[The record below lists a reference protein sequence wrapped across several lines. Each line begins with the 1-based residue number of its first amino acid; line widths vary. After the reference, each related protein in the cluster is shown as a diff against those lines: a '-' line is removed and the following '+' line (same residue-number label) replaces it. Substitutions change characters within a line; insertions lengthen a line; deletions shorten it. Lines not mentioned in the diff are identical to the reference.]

1 MSLNVCV
8 IGCGDRGIDHA
19 RTWDRRPD
27 ARVIS
32 VFDVD
37 ASRRQSL
44 ADEVDAIA
52 CDSFETA
59 ISREGVD
66 AVSVCVPTAYHC
78 EVTCCAAESGRH
90 VFCEKPLA
98 LDLEQGRKMLAA
110 VEAAGVQ
117 FMPCF
122 QLRDSSP
129 YPRQREL
136 FTSGVLGSPVRL
148 RFTDIRE
155 VRPKQAM
162 HRRALN
168 GGVVVDMACHM
179 VDMLRYITG
188 EEPVR
193 VHASGHIFGKGKQ
206 RLNGV
211 EDLAVDEANI
221 DVSFT
226 GGHQLQLYLNWGMPE
241 QIAAHSEQMLIGP
254 NGMAR
259 NAGGNCE
266 VVYGDHTESWP
277 GIHPGT
283 AVRIDRFVD
292 AVTGR
297 APADVSGNDAL
308 IALKVSLAALQSI
321 DTGEVVE
328 LEAKE

>member
-1 MSLNVCV
+1 MSLNICV
-8 IGCGDRGIDHA
+8 IGCGDRGVDHA
-19 RTWDRRPD
+19 RTWNRRPD
-27 ARVIS
+27 ARVVS

-37 ASRRQSL
+37 ATRCQSL
-44 ADEVDAIA
+44 ADEVGATA
-52 CDSFETA
+52 CDSYETA
-59 ISREGVD
+59 ILREGVD
-66 AVSVCVPTAYHC
+66 VVCVCVPTVYHC
-78 EVTCCAAESGRH
+78 EVTCCAAENGRH

-98 LDLEQGRKMLAA
+98 LDLGQGRKMLGA
-110 VEAAGVQ
+110 VEAARVQ

-136 FTSGVLGSPVRL
+136 FVSGALGNPMRL
-148 RFTDIRE
+148 RFADIRE

-168 GGVVVDMACHM
+168 GGVVIDMACHM
-179 VDMLRYITG
+179 VDMLRFITG
-188 EEPVR
+188 EEPKR
-193 VHASGHIFGKGKQ
+193 VYASGHIFGEGKP
-206 RLNGV
+206 RLSGV

-266 VVYGDHTESWP
+266 VVYGDHTESWA
-277 GIHPGT
+277 GSRPGT
-283 AVRIDRFVD
+283 AVRVERFVD
-292 AVTGR
+292 AVTGK
-297 APADVSGNDAL
+297 APADVEGRDAL
-308 IALKVSLAALQSI
+308 IALEVSLAALESI
-321 DTGEVVE
+321 DTGEVVD
-328 LEAKE
+328 LEVGE

>member
-1 MSLNVCV
+1 MSLNICV

-19 RTWDRRPD
+19 RTWNRRFD
-27 ARVIS
+27 ASVVS

-37 ASRRQSL
+37 ISRRESL
-44 ADEVDAIA
+44 ADEVGATA
-52 CDSFETA
+52 CDSFEAA
-59 ISREGVD
+59 ILHEGVD

-78 EVTCCAAESGRH
+78 EVTCCATDNERH

-136 FTSGVLGSPVRL
+136 FNSGTLGSPVRL

-162 HRRALN
+162 HKRALN

-179 VDMLRYITG
+179 VDM
-188 EEPVR
+188 
-193 VHASGHIFGKGKQ
+193 
-206 RLNGV
+206 
-211 EDLAVDEANI
+211 
-221 DVSFT
+221 
-226 GGHQLQLYLNWGMPE
+226 
-241 QIAAHSEQMLIGP
+241 
-254 NGMAR
+254 
-259 NAGGNCE
+259 
-266 VVYGDHTESWP
+266 
-277 GIHPGT
+277 
-283 AVRIDRFVD
+283 
-292 AVTGR
+292 
-297 APADVSGNDAL
+297 
-308 IALKVSLAALQSI
+308 
-321 DTGEVVE
+321 
-328 LEAKE
+328 